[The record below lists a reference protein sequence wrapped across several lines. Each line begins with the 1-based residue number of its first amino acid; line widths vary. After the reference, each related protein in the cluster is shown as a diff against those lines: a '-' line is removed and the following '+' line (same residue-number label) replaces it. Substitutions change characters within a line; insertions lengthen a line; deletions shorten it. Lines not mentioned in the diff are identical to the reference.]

1 MHGFNIN
8 VMAGGTRSSTVQ
20 IATGRCVA
28 ALGAGYMPSRV
39 TYVTSV
45 RFSPSR
51 QPRGSRAPALTVRAR
66 AGPAPGPDE
75 RHAMAALEI
84 ADLDPDE
91 RDIVTVVHDW
101 VEASVRP
108 VARDLDHG
116 NTYPGELIDAMK
128 HLGVFGLAV
137 PQAYGGS
144 GVSTACFALV
154 TEELARGWM
163 SLAGAMGGH
172 SLVARIIARF
182 GTDAQKHGWL
192 PRMATGQVRAAMAL
206 TEPAGGSDLQ
216 AISTKATANGGGYRL
231 DGVKTWITNARTADV
246 IAVLCKTDPEAVPAS
261 RGISIL
267 LAGKGPGFTVSRDLP
282 KLGYKGL
289 ESCEIAFD
297 GYECSAE
304 ALLGGVEGQ
313 GFRQMMGGLE
323 LGRINVAAR
332 AVGVA
337 RAALEDSL
345 RYAQQRETFGQP
357 IWRHQA
363 VGHRLADMATRVDA
377 ARLLTLRA
385 AAALDA
391 GRRSDLEAGMAKLFA
406 SEVGLQVTA
415 DAIKVHGAYGYSAE
429 FDIERYYRDAPLMV
443 VGEGTNDI
451 QRNVIIRQL
460 VERYRA

>member
-1 MHGFNIN
+1 
-8 VMAGGTRSSTVQ
+8 
-20 IATGRCVA
+20 
-28 ALGAGYMPSRV
+28 
-39 TYVTSV
+39 
-45 RFSPSR
+45 
-51 QPRGSRAPALTVRAR
+51 
-66 AGPAPGPDE
+66 
-75 RHAMAALEI
+75 MAAPEI

-91 RDIVTVVHDW
+91 RDIVSVVHDW
-101 VEASVRP
+101 VEDSVRP
-108 VARDLDHG
+108 VARDLEHD
-116 NTYPGELIDAMK
+116 NTYPGELIEAMK
-128 HLGVFGLAV
+128 QLGVFGLAI

-172 SLVARIIARF
+172 SVVARVIALF
-182 GTDAQKHGWL
+182 GTEAQKDRWL

-216 AISTKATANGGGYRL
+216 AIRTRAAANGIGYRL
-231 DGVKTWITNARTADV
+231 DGVKTWITNARMADV
-246 IAVLCKTDPEAVPAS
+246 VAVLCKTDASAVPAS

-267 LAGKGPGFTVSRDLP
+267 LAEKGSGYTVSRDLP
-282 KLGYKGL
+282 KLGYKGV
-289 ESCEIAFD
+289 ESCEIVFD
-297 GYECSAE
+297 GYECPRE
-304 ALLGGVEGQ
+304 ALIGDKEGE

-323 LGRINVAAR
+323 LGRIQVAAR

-406 SEVGLQVTA
+406 SEACLEVAA
-415 DAIKVHGAYGYSAE
+415 DAIKVHGGYGYSAE
-429 FDIERYYRDAPLMV
+429 YDDERYYRDAPLMV

-460 VERYRA
+460 IERYRV

>member
-1 MHGFNIN
+1 
-8 VMAGGTRSSTVQ
+8 
-20 IATGRCVA
+20 
-28 ALGAGYMPSRV
+28 
-39 TYVTSV
+39 
-45 RFSPSR
+45 
-51 QPRGSRAPALTVRAR
+51 
-66 AGPAPGPDE
+66 
-75 RHAMAALEI
+75 MAAPEI

-91 RDIVTVVHDW
+91 RDIVAVVHDW
-101 VEASVRP
+101 VEDSVRP
-108 VARDLDHG
+108 VARDLEHD
-116 NTYPGELIDAMK
+116 NAYPGELIEAMK
-128 HLGVFGLAV
+128 QLGVFGLAI
-137 PQAYGGS
+137 PQEYGGS
-144 GVSTACFALV
+144 GVSTPCFALV

-163 SLAGAMGGH
+163 SLAGAMGSH
-172 SLVARIIARF
+172 SVVARLITLF
-182 GTDAQKHGWL
+182 GTGAQKDRWL
-192 PRMATGQVRAAMAL
+192 PRLATGQARAAMAL

-216 AISTKATANGGGYRL
+216 AIRTRATADRTGYRL
-231 DGVKTWITNARTADV
+231 DGVKTWITNARAADV
-246 IAVLCKTDPEAVPAS
+246 VAVLCKTDVEAVPAS
-261 RGISIL
+261 HGISIL
-267 LAGKGPGFTVSRDLP
+267 LAEKGPGFTVSRDLP
-282 KLGYKGL
+282 KLGYKGV
-289 ESCEIAFD
+289 ETCEIVFD
-297 GYECSAE
+297 GYECPGE
-304 ALLGGVEGQ
+304 ALLGAAEGQ

-323 LGRINVAAR
+323 LGRIQVAAR

-406 SEVGLQVTA
+406 SEVCLEVTS
-415 DAIKVHGAYGYSAE
+415 DAIKVHGGYGFSPE

-460 VERYRA
+460 VDRYRA